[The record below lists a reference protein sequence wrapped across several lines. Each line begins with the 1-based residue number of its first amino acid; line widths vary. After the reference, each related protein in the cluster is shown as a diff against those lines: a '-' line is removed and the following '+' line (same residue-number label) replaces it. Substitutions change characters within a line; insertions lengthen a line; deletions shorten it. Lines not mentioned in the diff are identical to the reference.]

1 MRKHLTD
8 ARWLAWY
15 MLGPALL
22 IYVLFAV
29 YPAVNVLYL
38 SFVKWNGLDPV
49 KEFVGLENYRYI
61 FRNDPVFWKAFNNT
75 LIWTFLSLIFPPAI
89 GFVFA
94 LALNQ
99 RIWGR
104 ASLRAVFYLP
114 VIIASIAV
122 ATMWRWMYDP
132 FFGVVNWT
140 LTNLGL
146 DFLIQD
152 WLGDGKV
159 ALYSIFVA
167 FVWQTVGT
175 CMVLFL
181 AGLQSVDMTL
191 VEAARID
198 GANRWNVFRHVTL
211 PAITGTIGVVLV
223 LTVINSLKAFDI
235 VYGMSGGGI
244 FEDTQI
250 LALWSFV
257 QSMNIFDFGR
267 GSAIAVVLVFISLLV
282 IVPYMFWLSVR
293 RNKA

>member
-1 MRKHLTD
+1 MRRRLID
-8 ARWLAWY
+8 AKWLAVY

-22 IYVLFAV
+22 IYLVFAV
-29 YPAVNVLYL
+29 YPSVNVLYL
-38 SFVKWNGLDPV
+38 SFVKWNGLDPEKV
-49 KEFVGLENYRYI
+49 FVGLENYRYI
-61 FRNDPVFWKAFNNT
+61 FQNDPVFWKAFNNT
-75 LIWTFLSLIFPPAI
+75 MIWTFLSLVFPPLI
-89 GFVFA
+89 GFVLA

-104 ASLRAVFYLP
+104 SALRAIFYMP

-132 FFGVVNWT
+132 FYGVINWT
-140 LTNLGL
+140 LSHLGL

-152 WLGDGKV
+152 WLGDGDI
-159 ALYSIFVA
+159 AIYSIFVA
-167 FVWQTVGT
+167 FVWQSVGT

-181 AGLQSVDMTL
+181 AGLQNVSLTL
-191 VEAARID
+191 IEAARID
-198 GANRWNVFRHVTL
+198 GASRWNVFRHVTL
-211 PAITGTIGVVLV
+211 PAVSSTIAIVLV

-250 LALWSFV
+250 LALWTFV

-267 GSAIAVVLVFISLLV
+267 GSAIAVILILLSMV
-282 IVPYMFWLSVR
+282 VVVPYMFWLDTR